1 MTTKLCAALSVA
13 IVLAT
18 LAGCAIPDRAT
29 TQIAEH
35 AKMRECIVKNGKV
48 YDLAGNLMT
57 GCVARFD
64 GAMMTMND
72 RQLVPMK
79 ENMRMTNGE
88 ICLVDGTCI
97 MKDGS
102 RRKLH
107 EGEVLTREGEFMR
120 IKDKTR

>member
-1 MTTKLCAALSVA
+1 MTTKLSAALSVA
-13 IVLAT
+13 IAVAM

-64 GAMMTMND
+64 GRMMSTTD
-72 RQLVPMK
+72 GRLVPMK
-79 ENMRMTNGE
+79 QNMRMSNGLV
-88 ICLVDGTCI
+88 CLVDGTCI

-102 RRKLH
+102 RRKLQ

-120 IKDKTR
+120 IKGKTR